1 MLQKYLEF
9 DISIGL
15 KKPESI
21 VNQETKCP
29 FCDHSELAEILDQ
42 EGEILLVK
50 NKYPVLQRTF
60 QTVLI
65 ETDQCQSELSEY
77 SPQHLHRVIR
87 FGIRH
92 WLQMC
97 RSKKYASVL
106 FFKNH
111 GSLSGGTIRHPHM
124 QIVGL
129 EEVDYHEYIHESQF
143 QGIVISQKDGVELN
157 VSTQPRIGFSEF
169 NVVMQKSNDNLDQLA
184 DYVQKTAHFLLHNFN
199 KKCQSYNLFFYLL
212 NEMIRVKI
220 VPRFPTSPLYI
231 GYGLPQIS
239 NHLPTVVEKFKSLY
253 FPPK

>member
-9 DISIGL
+9 NISIGMQ
-15 KKPESI
+15 KPESI
-21 VNQETKCP
+21 INQETKCP

-65 ETDQCQSELSEY
+65 ETGQCQSELSEY
-77 SPQHLHRVIR
+77 TPEHLHRVIR
-87 FGIRH
+87 FGVRH
-92 WLQMC
+92 WLHMC
-97 RSKKYASVL
+97 QSGKYASVL

-111 GSLSGGTIRHPHM
+111 GPLSGGTIRHPHM

-143 QGIVISQKDGVELN
+143 CGIVINQQNGVQLN

-169 NVVMQKSNDNLDQLA
+169 NVVMQESNDNIDQLA
-184 DYVQKTAHFLLHNFN
+184 DYVQKAAHFLLNNFN

-212 NEMIRVKI
+212 NKMIRVKI

-239 NHLPTVVEKFKSLY
+239 NRLPMVVEKFKKIY